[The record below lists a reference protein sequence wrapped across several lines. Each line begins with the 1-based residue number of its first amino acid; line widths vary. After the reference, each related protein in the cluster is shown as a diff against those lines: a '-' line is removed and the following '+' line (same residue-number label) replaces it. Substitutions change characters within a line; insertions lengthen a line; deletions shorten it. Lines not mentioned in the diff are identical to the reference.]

1 MGPTAGPVPRSGRVS
16 SGADRVPS
24 VGASPRGSR
33 AHPPALAPP
42 LQLRWGSAIAGVG
55 VVAASLTSA
64 GFFAVSTTL
73 KHRSAAHLPDW
84 GELRVTQLPRLV
96 RETLTHPLWLTGILT
111 DVGGLAFQ
119 VYALHVGALS
129 VVQPLLVS
137 GLLFSLALSHVTSGS
152 RLTRSEAMLGVLL
165 TGSLVA
171 FLVVS
176 GATSAAARH
185 GVTQVPDRGPAWSAA
200 TLAVVLAA
208 GSVFLARS
216 VPRGRAAALIGAAVG
231 ICYASTAALI
241 KSATDIATNG
251 VLPLLTSWQLY
262 TLVAVGAA
270 GLLLNQIA
278 FQAGPL
284 STSLPVIATVD
295 PLLSVAVG
303 VWIYDERL
311 NHSAP
316 AAVGDVVSLLLL
328 SAATVALSRRQ
339 AIAEEHH

>member
-1 MGPTAGPVPRSGRVS
+1 MPAWFPRPCR
-16 SGADRVPS
+16 R
-24 VGASPRGSR
+24 
-33 AHPPALAPP
+33 
-42 LQLRWGSAIAGVG
+42 SAIAGVG
-55 VVAASLTSA
+55 VVAASLASA

-84 GELRVTQLPRLV
+84 GELRLTQLPRLV
-96 RETLTHPLWLTGILT
+96 RVTVTHPLWLAGILS
-111 DVGGLAFQ
+111 DVGGLSFQ
-119 VYALHVGALS
+119 VYALHLGPLS

-137 GLLFSLALSHVTSGS
+137 GLLFSLLLSHVTAGS
-152 RLTRSEAMLGVLL
+152 RLTGSEALLGVVL
-165 TGSLVA
+165 TASLVA

-185 GVTQVPDRGPAWSAA
+185 GVTQVPDRVPAWTAA
-200 TLAVVLAA
+200 ILAVLFAA

-216 VPRGRAAALIGAAVG
+216 VPRGRAAALLGAAVG

-241 KSATDIATNG
+241 KSATDIASNG
-251 VLPLLTSWQLY
+251 MVPLLTCWQLY
-262 TLVAVGAA
+262 TLIAVGAA
-270 GLLLNQIA
+270 GVFLNQLA

-303 VWIYDERL
+303 VFIYDERL

-316 AAVGDVVSLLLL
+316 AALGDVASLLLL
-328 SAATVALSRRQ
+328 SVATIALSRRQ